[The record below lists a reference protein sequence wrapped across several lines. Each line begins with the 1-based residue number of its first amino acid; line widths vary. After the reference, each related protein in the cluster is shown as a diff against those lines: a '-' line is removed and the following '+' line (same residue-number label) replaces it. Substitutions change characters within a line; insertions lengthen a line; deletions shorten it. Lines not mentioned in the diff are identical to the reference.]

1 MTGINLLPVLMKSNE
16 NLCIVQLLE
25 KIQYKRNV
33 CAAITAKYLQ
43 VRLQTQSS
51 TNPIYSGTADC
62 VRKTVSKEGPRALYK
77 GELVMV
83 MVVVVVMVVMVV
95 VVVNT
100 VIMLSM
106 ITKVR

>member
-1 MTGINLLPVLMKSNE
+1 MKSNE
-16 NLCIVQLLE
+16 NLCNVQLLE
-25 KIQYKRNV
+25 NIQYKRNV

-77 GELVMV
+77 GELVMMLEV
-83 MVVVVVMVVMVV
+83 VVVVVVVVMVVVIV

-100 VIMLSM
+100 VIMLFM

>member
-1 MTGINLLPVLMKSNE
+1 MYCTITRKYP
-16 NLCIVQLLE
+16 
-25 KIQYKRNV
+25 IQKNV
-33 CAAITAKYLQ
+33 CAAIRAKYLQ

-83 MVVVVVMVVMVV
+83 V

-100 VIMLSM
+100 TIMLYM
-106 ITKVR
+106 MTKVR

>member
-1 MTGINLLPVLMKSNE
+1 MRTYVLCN
-16 NLCIVQLLE
+16 VQLLE
-25 KIQYKRNV
+25 NVQYKRNV

-77 GELVMV
+77 GELVM
-83 MVVVVVMVVMVV
+83 MLEVVVVMVVVAVVMVVVIVVVVEMVV
-95 VVVNT
+95 VVVLMVVMT
-100 VIMLSM
+100 V
-106 ITKVR
+106 VV